1 MLPESSIS
9 PEYLTSLARIALG
22 DPSAQAGEW
31 GLEKLKGG
39 LELGSAIYR
48 LSGTAKAGGAD
59 QSWSLIIKAIQPV
72 HAISDPSGAH
82 YWKREPLA
90 YQSSLLYTLPGNM
103 TAPHCFDVR
112 ENPDGSVWICMEE
125 VKDEQ
130 ARPWSLEHYTQIAR
144 QLGEFNG
151 AYLAGRPLPGETWIT
166 RHWLR
171 KYLQNAAPMVD
182 FIRQNPAHP
191 VVQKMLPGISL
202 PLTLAVWEEH
212 PHMLKILDGMPQTFC
227 HQDAF
232 ERNLFYRAGGLVAI
246 DWNFAGIA
254 PVGTELVA
262 LIGALG
268 LTNFPPSQ
276 ARQLDQACFEG
287 YLEGLRLA
295 GWQPDPHQVRLCYC
309 LNVILRYVI
318 GATIGEQL
326 PGLLNQATRAHWVE
340 GTGQTEETAGEIDPE
355 IVNYYT
361 TIAIEG
367 LKTLG
372 LGTLLRVAARTAG
385 YAIRLGGKSRAQ
397 AARNGKKTP

>member
-1 MLPESSIS
+1 MLPEISTS
-9 PEYLTSLARIALG
+9 PEYMTSLARKVLG
-22 DPSAQAGEW
+22 DPSAQVGEW

-59 QSWSLIIKAIQPV
+59 QSWSLIIKTIQPDR
-72 HAISDPSGAH
+72 ANDDPAGCH
-82 YWKREPLA
+82 YWKRDPLA
-90 YQSSLLYTLPGNM
+90 YQSGLLYALPGRV
-103 TAPHCFDVR
+103 TAPRLIDVC

-130 ARPWSLEHYTQIAR
+130 ARPWSLELYARVAR

-151 AYLAGRPLPGETWIT
+151 TFLAGRPLPGETWIT
-166 RHWLR
+166 QHWLH
-171 KYLQNAAPMVD
+171 KYLQLAAPMVD
-182 FIRQNPAHP
+182 FLRQNPANP

-202 PLTLAVWEEH
+202 PMTLAVWEEH
-212 PHMLKILDGMPQTFC
+212 PRMLKILDGMPQTFC

-232 ERNLFYRAGGLVAI
+232 ERNLFYRAGELVAI
-246 DWNFAGIA
+246 DWSFAGIA

-262 LIGALG
+262 LVGALG
-268 LTNFPPSQ
+268 LTKFPSNQ

-287 YLEGLRLA
+287 YLEGLRQA
-295 GWQPDPHQVRLCYC
+295 GWQPNSQQVRLCYC

-340 GTGQTEETAGEIDPE
+340 GVGQTEETAGEIDPE
-355 IVNYYT
+355 IVNYYMA
-361 TIAIEG
+361 IAMEG

-372 LGTLLRVAARTAG
+372 LGTLLRVAARTVG
-385 YAIRLGGKSRAQ
+385 YAIRLSGKRRAQ
-397 AARNGKKTP
+397 AAGSSKTIP

>member
-1 MLPESSIS
+1 MLPERSIS
-9 PEYLTSLARIALG
+9 PEYLTSLARTALG

-31 GLEKLKGG
+31 CLERLRGG

-48 LSGTAKAGGAD
+48 LSGTAEAGGLH
-59 QSWSLIIKAIQPV
+59 QCWSVIIKAIQLD
-72 HAISDPSGAH
+72 HANNDPSGCH

-90 YQSSLLYTLPGNM
+90 YQSGMLYTLPGQV
-103 TAPHCFDVR
+103 TAPRCFDVR
-112 ENPDGSVWICMEE
+112 ENPDGSIWVCMEE
-125 VKDEQ
+125 VRDEQ
-130 ARPWSLEHYTQIAR
+130 PRPWSLQFYSQAAR

-151 AYLAGRPLPGETWIT
+151 AYLAGRPLPKEAWIT
-166 RHWLR
+166 QHWLQ
-171 KYLQNAAPMVD
+171 KYLQLAAPMVD
-182 FIRQNPAHP
+182 FICQNPAHP
-191 VVQKMLPGISL
+191 VVQKMLPGIIL
-202 PLTLAVWEEH
+202 PITLAVWEEH
-212 PHMLKILDGMPQTFC
+212 PHMLKILEGMPQTFC

-232 ERNLFYRAGGLVAI
+232 ERNLFYRHGELVAI

-287 YLEGLRLA
+287 YLEGLRRA
-295 GWQPDPHQVRLCYC
+295 GWTPDPRQVRLCYC

-318 GATIGEQL
+318 GATIGQQL
-326 PGLLNQATRAHWVE
+326 PGLLDQTTRDHWVE
-340 GTGQTEETAGEIDPE
+340 GLGQTENTAGKIDPK

-361 TIAIEG
+361 AIAIEG

-372 LGTLLRVAARTAG
+372 LGTLLRVAARTAS
-385 YAIRLGGKSRAQ
+385 YAIRLSVKRRTQVSGRRKE
-397 AARNGKKTP
+397 TL